1 MRPARRAPTS
11 APDAAPKPLP
21 AWLRRSL
28 FNPPPKAARA
38 KVESAEAPRPRRLPR
53 RGPTLA
59 PPPPGTAL
67 EQLRGWFLSKGWAPF
82 AFQEEAW
89 AAYRE
94 GKSGLVHVPTGAG
107 KTYAAYFGPL
117 AETLEGGRRGLQIVY
132 VTPLRAIS
140 RDIELALRAPVEA
153 LGYGLEVESRTGDTS
168 TSARQRQRRLPPE
181 VLITTPESLSLLL
194 CQADAASF
202 FGGLRAVLIDEW
214 HELLSTKR
222 GTQVELALARLRRFS
237 PALRTWAMS
246 ATLANLSEAAQAAAG
261 VGAKPAIVT
270 ASLARPVNIAT
281 ILPPEVDAFPWAGH
295 LGLTMLKPVL
305 EVLEKPGTTLL
316 FTNTRAQAE
325 RWYQAIAEAR
335 PRWQGGLALHHGSL
349 DRDERE
355 RVEAG
360 LKAGT
365 LRAVVATSSLDLGV
379 DFAPVERVVQIG
391 SPKGI
396 GRLLQRAG
404 RAAHRPGAPS
414 ELWLV
419 PTHALELVEIAAARA
434 ALGRCAVEA
443 RRPLDRPLDVLAQH
457 LVTCALGGGFRPDE
471 LYDELR
477 STSAYASLSPEEFGW
492 VLSLV
497 RDGGKALYAYA
508 DYRKLVEIEGAYVMP
523 DGRLARLHRAN
534 VGTIVAEGVVYVR
547 MQGGATLGTVEEGFV
562 SRLKPGDTFLFAGR
576 PLAFVRLRD
585 NVAEVRPA
593 QQRPGQTPQWHG
605 GRHPLSPSLTE
616 ALRAEF
622 GRASRGLAEGPEM
635 RAAAPIL
642 EAQAALSALPD
653 EGQVLAETCETREG
667 FHLFVYPFEGR
678 LVHEGLAA
686 LIALRLS
693 RVRPATFSLSVND
706 YGFELLCP
714 ERFAYKKSLT
724 RTLFGER
731 NLDEDVAE
739 SVNVTEL
746 AKRQF
751 REVARVAGLLH
762 QGFAGQQKSARQ
774 IQASSG
780 LLYEVFARHDPDNL
794 LLAQARRE
802 VVERQFERERL
813 RVALA
818 RLRSCEWLVRPVSHP
833 TPLGFPLLV
842 ERLAATLSSESLL
855 ERVERMKRQWV
866 EA

>member
-1 MRPARRAPTS
+1 MPR
-11 APDAAPKPLP
+11 
-21 AWLRRSL
+21 WLRRSL
-28 FNPPPKAARA
+28 FHPPPLASARA
-38 KVESAEAPRPRRLPR
+38 SAEPDAAPRPRRVPR
-53 RGPTLA
+53 RRAPLA
-59 PPPPGTAL
+59 PPPPGAAL
-67 EQLRGWFLSKGWAPF
+67 EQLRGWFLAQGWAPF

-89 AAYRE
+89 AAYRA

-117 AETLEGGRRGLQIVY
+117 AEALEGGRRGLQIVY
-132 VTPLRAIS
+132 VTPLRAVS

-168 TSARQRQRRLPPE
+168 SSARQRQRRLPPE

-194 CQADAASF
+194 CQADAAAF
-202 FGGLRAVLIDEW
+202 FGGLRAVLVDEW

-222 GTQVELALARLRRFS
+222 GTQVELALARLRRFA
-237 PALRTWAMS
+237 PGLRTWAMS
-246 ATLANLSEAAQAAAG
+246 ATLANLGEAARAAAG
-261 VGAKPAIVT
+261 EGSEPALVT
-270 ASLARPVNIAT
+270 ASLARPVNVT
-281 ILPPEVDAFPWAGH
+281 TLVPPEVDAFPWAGH
-295 LGLTMLKPVL
+295 LGLTMLEPVL
-305 EVLEKPGTTLL
+305 EVLSGRGTTLV

-335 PRWQGGLALHHGSL
+335 PRWRDKLALHHGSL

-365 LRAVVATSSLDLGV
+365 FRAVVATSSLDLGV

-391 SPKGI
+391 SPKGV

-419 PTHALELVEIAAARA
+419 PTHALELVEIAAARS
-434 ALGRCAVEA
+434 ALARGAVEA
-443 RRPLDRPLDVLAQH
+443 RAPLDRPLDVLAQH

-471 LYDELR
+471 LYDEVR
-477 STSAYASLSPEEFGW
+477 GTSAYASLSPDEFGW

-508 DYRKLVEIEGAYVMP
+508 DYHKIAEREGRYVMGE
-523 DGRLARLHRAN
+523 GRLARLHRAS
-534 VGTIVAEGVVYVR
+534 VGTIVAEGVVHVR
-547 MQGGATLGTVEEGFV
+547 LRGGATLGTVEEGFV

-593 QQRPGQTPQWHG
+593 PGRAGQTPQWHG
-605 GRHPLSPSLTE
+605 GRHPLSPSLAE

-622 GRASRGLAEGPEM
+622 GRAARGLAEGPEM
-635 RAAAPIL
+635 RAAGPIL
-642 EAQAALSALPD
+642 AAQAALSALPR
-653 EGQVLAETCETREG
+653 EGQVLAEVCETREG
-667 FHLFVYPFEGR
+667 HHLFVYPFEGR

-686 LIALRLS
+686 LLALRLS
-693 RVRPATFSLSVND
+693 RARPATFSLAVND
-706 YGFELLCP
+706 YGLELLCP
-714 ERFAYKKSLT
+714 ERFPFAEALRSRAT
-724 RTLFGER
+724 FDER
-731 NLDEDVAE
+731 GLDDDVAE

-751 REVARVAGLLH
+751 REVARVAGLVH

-774 IQASSG
+774 LQASSG
-780 LLYEVFARHDPDNL
+780 LIYEVFRRHDPDNL

-813 RVALA
+813 RSALA
-818 RLRSCEWLVRPVSHP
+818 RLRASEWVLRPVSRP

-842 ERLAATLSSESLL
+842 ERLAATLSSETLL
-855 ERVERMKRQWV
+855 ERVERMKRQW
-866 EA
+866 AAP